1 MLVTSLYKQ
10 FLTLFFYLFIVLD
23 YPATLYLYFAF
34 FVVLIW
40 SLVNSKKL
48 TRQHPTVF
56 FVFLS
61 FFRQFAFLGCCLISF
76 TYRYIIIKY
85 FKETKGRIKKAIIAA
100 LTPGLFLPLTA
111 VAKYLVLRKSSEI
124 ISPGRA
130 YVLCYFLRGGMIILY
145 RTMQSGFQNIWL
157 FIALSLLHGVS
168 NVLSKGTL
176 NIRIKIWTFII
187 RCYNRTCCGPRL
199 EVQSL
204 NSPRIRRFNADLEIQ
219 NILFEYT
226 TIILSQAYLACFIV
240 MSFDVPVWQVIKCSL
255 IRLAISMAINF
266 AFNIISVFIQIH
278 YYDIPMQNV
287 YMKYWLR
294 HVIANAFVIIC
305 MVYVANVGA
314 SLVSV
319 FSGLQNVLEEYK
331 LRNCTSIF

>member
-1 MLVTSLYKQ
+1 MHKQ
-10 FLTLFFYLFIVLD
+10 ILTLFFFFRLPGNALFIFSILCGAYLVARKFKKVN
-23 YPATLYLYFAF
+23 PATSYGAF
-34 FVVLIW
+34 RISVI
-40 SLVNSKKL
+40 
-48 TRQHPTVF
+48 
-56 FVFLS
+56 LS
-61 FFRQFAFLGCCLISF
+61 FAFLGCCLVSF

-85 FKETKGRIKKAIIAA
+85 FEETKGRIKKAVIAA
-100 LTPGLFLPLTA
+100 LTPGLYLPLTA
-111 VAKYLVLRKSSEI
+111 IAKYLVLRKSSEI
-124 ISPGRA
+124 ISPDRA
-130 YVLCYFLRGGMIILY
+130 YVLCYFLRGGMIIPY

-157 FIALSLLHGVS
+157 FIGLSLLHGVS

-240 MSFDVPVWQVIKCSL
+240 MSFDVPVWQVIKGSL
-255 IRLAISMAINF
+255 IRIAISMAIDF

-287 YMKYWLR
+287 WMKYWLR
-294 HVIANAFVIIC
+294 HVIANAFVMIC
-305 MVYVANVGA
+305 MVANFGA
-314 SLVSV
+314 SLISV
-319 FSGLQNVLEEYK
+319 FSGLQNLLEEYK
-331 LRNCTSIF
+331 LRNCTSVF